1 MARRQDE
8 LVAAIRRERQALRQ
22 EVQEFLALEPL
33 KAQIRDKP
41 GPWLAGGL
49 LAGALAASFLVGPL
63 WQKRGQLARS
73 WVRSRL
79 KDVVVALFLATVR
92 QIPRVAA
99 RMDGGTARPEAVPR
113 QAVPRR
119 RFRVR
124 PRPVWSERS

>member
-1 MARRQDE
+1 M
-8 LVAAIRRERQALRQ
+8 
-22 EVQEFLALEPL
+22 EPL

-73 WVRSRL
+73 FVRSRL
-79 KDVVVALFLATVR
+79 KDVVVALFLATVP
-92 QIPRVAA
+92 QIPRAAA
-99 RMDGGTARPEAVPR
+99 RMDGGTARPEADSRYGVP
-113 QAVPRR
+113 PR

>member
-1 MARRQDE
+1 M
-8 LVAAIRRERQALRQ
+8 
-22 EVQEFLALEPL
+22 EPL

-41 GPWLAGGL
+41 GAWMVGGL
-49 LAGALAASFLVGPL
+49 VAGALAASFLVKPL
-63 WQKRGQLARS
+63 WQKRGQLAQS

-92 QIPRVAA
+92 QIPGAAA
-99 RMDGGTARPEAVPR
+99 RVDGDSARPEAVPR
-113 QAVPRR
+113 PGVPPR